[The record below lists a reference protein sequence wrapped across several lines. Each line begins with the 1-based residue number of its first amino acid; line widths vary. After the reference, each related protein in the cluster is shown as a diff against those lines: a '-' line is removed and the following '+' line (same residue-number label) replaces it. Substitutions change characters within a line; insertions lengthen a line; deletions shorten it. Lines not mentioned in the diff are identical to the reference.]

1 MKNIALNFR
10 KKKKFGFICFGDLL
24 QKIEINKIENIKE
37 KKKKQ
42 KSEEGPRGNISAQAR
57 KRPTARLPCAK
68 PVSSPLPSS
77 R

>member
-10 KKKKFGFICFGDLL
+10 KKNIFWFHLFWSSFAKNC
-24 QKIEINKIENIKE
+24 NKQNRKH
-37 KKKKQ
+37 KKKRRNK
-42 KSEEGPRGNISAQAR
+42 KSEEGSRGNISAQAR